1 MLDKVEISVEGGKG
15 GAGAA
20 SFHREKF
27 IVNGGPDGGDGGR
40 GGRVFLQAVD
50 DIYTLETYRA
60 KKVFRADNGLD
71 GGIRQRTG
79 ARGSDLT
86 LSVPV
91 GTRVY
96 DVSDGSLLADLVSIG
111 ETALVALGGRGG
123 WGNRRFATSTN
134 QAPRY
139 AQRGHSG
146 EKVVLLLD
154 LNLLADVGLLGLPN
168 AGKSTF
174 LSVVS
179 QAKPKVAAY
188 PFTTLAPVLGVVL
201 SMPER
206 FTVADLPGLVE
217 GANQGVGFGLEFL
230 KHVQRCRVLVHLVD
244 GNEPDALESLDLIE
258 NEVRAYDPGLSELEQ
273 LIIVTKADI
282 DPASCERVA
291 GRIKDQ
297 GRNSVSVISSLS
309 EEGLEE
315 AIKLIYGAVIR
326 ARKEELDR
334 EARKIPVIRPPA
346 TERFRVEKK
355 REGKFEVIGAG
366 PVSFVEMMNLEEDD
380 SREEV
385 FRRLERWGVTKELV
399 NNGVDIGD
407 TVRFGESSLV
417 WE

>member
-1 MLDKVEISVEGGKG
+1 MIDKIEISIEG
-15 GAGAA
+15 GAGGAGSA

-27 IVNGGPDGGDGGR
+27 VVNGGPDGGDGGR
-40 GGRVFLQAVD
+40 GGRVFLHAVD
-50 DIYTLETYRA
+50 DIYTLEKFRRMQRFRA
-60 KKVFRADNGLD
+60 KNGLD

-79 ARGSDLT
+79 ARGADLT

-96 DVSDGSLLADLVSIG
+96 DVSDGTLLSDLTRIG
-111 ETALVALGGRGG
+111 ETSLVALGGRGG

-139 AQRGHSG
+139 AQKGHNG
-146 EKVVLLLD
+146 EKVTLLLD
-154 LNLLADVGLLGLPN
+154 LNLLADVGLIGLPN

-174 LSVVS
+174 LSVIS

-188 PFTTLAPVLGVVL
+188 PFTTLAPVLGVVS

-217 GANQGVGFGLEFL
+217 GAHQGVGLGLEFL
-230 KHVQRCRVLVHLVD
+230 KHVQRCRVIVHLVD
-244 GNEPDALESLDLIE
+244 GNEEDPLGSIELIE
-258 NEVRAYDPGLSELEQ
+258 KEGRAYDPTLLDLES
-273 LIIVTKADI
+273 LVVVTKADI
-282 DPASCERVA
+282 DPGACERVVGQLTSR
-291 GRIKDQ
+291 GRQ
-297 GRNSVSVISSLS
+297 FVSAISSHS
-309 EEGLEE
+309 AVGLEKIVSSIYE
-315 AIKLIYGAVIR
+315 AVVR
-326 ARKEELDR
+326 ARNEERDR
-334 EARKIPVIRPPA
+334 ESKKIPVIRPP
-346 TERFRVEKK
+346 TIDRFRVEKK
-355 REGKFEVIGAG
+355 GNGKFEVVGAG

-399 NNGVDIGD
+399 KSGVTSGD
-407 TVRFGESSLV
+407 TVCFGESVLL

>member
-217 GANQGVGFGLEFL
+217 GAHQGVGLGLEFL

-355 REGKFEVIGAG
+355 RAGKFEVIGAG

>member
-50 DIYTLETYRA
+50 DIYTLETFRA
-60 KKVFRADNGLD
+60 KKAFRADNGLD

-217 GANQGVGFGLEFL
+217 GAHQGVGLGLEFL

-291 GRIKDQ
+291 GRLKDQ

>member
-217 GANQGVGFGLEFL
+217 GAHQGVGLGLEFL

-291 GRIKDQ
+291 GRLKDQ

-315 AIKLIYGAVIR
+315 ATKLIYGAVIR
-326 ARKEELDR
+326 ARKEALDR

-366 PVSFVEMMNLEEDD
+366 PVSFVEMMNLEEED